1 MKVNWLIDGD
11 LFPEYRAELVATIR
25 GQGHEAKLVHAP
37 SSPFRWD
44 DVGCSYR
51 ETFPPD
57 ACVIAHGDIE
67 LMMRIRAER
76 RWTPGAFCTVEH
88 FFVSAYACRYGK
100 YLLNSDYIML
110 PFGELERCQDFLFD
124 TLGRDGRIF
133 VRPDSPLKLF
143 TGQTASRATFAADVE
158 FMGFYEFPAS
168 AVVVVS
174 SPKQIVKEWR
184 FVIASGKVVAGC
196 QYKRDGQLEY
206 RPEYDS
212 RAFDLAAEIAALD
225 YQPDPVWIADICQ
238 SAQGDF
244 RLLEI
249 GGFSFSDLYSC
260 NKAAV
265 VTAVS
270 NMAAG

>member
-1 MKVNWLIDGD
+1 MVPRRPL
-11 LFPEYRAELVATIR
+11 
-25 GQGHEAKLVHAP
+25 
-37 SSPFRWD
+37 
-44 DVGCSYR
+44 
-51 ETFPPD
+51 D
-57 ACVIAHGDIE
+57 AGSVLH
-67 LMMRIRAER
+67 RQ
-76 RWTPGAFCTVEH
+76 AFLRFGVC
-88 FFVSAYACRYGK
+88 ACRYGK

-110 PFGELERCQDFLFD
+110 PFGELERCQDFMFD

-168 AVVVVS
+168 ALVVVS
-174 SPKQIVKEWR
+174 SPKQIVNEWR
-184 FVIASGKVVAGC
+184 FVIAGGKVVAGC
-196 QYKRDGQLEY
+196 QNKRAGQLEY
-206 RPEYDS
+206 RPEYRS
-212 RAFDLAAEIAALD
+212 PCVRILPQKLRHSI

-238 SAQGDF
+238 SAQGEF

-270 NMAAG
+270 NMAAGVWQAAN